1 VIEAAAF
8 AVFDARLD
16 PTSRAPLAV
25 AVSGGGDSV
34 ALLWLAAAWAGRHH
48 RPLQVLTVDHGLNA
62 ASAAWTAFVAGA
74 AVRLGLAT
82 RVLRWSGPKPAT
94 GLPAAAREA
103 RHRLLGQAA
112 REAGARVLLMGH
124 TADDRLEGERMRA
137 EGASVGDPREWTPS
151 PAWPEGRDVFLL
163 RPLLAIRR
171 EPLRDWLRAQGEA
184 WIEDP
189 ANQDVRFH
197 RARVRDP
204 SPFVGEGVFRSGTDD
219 GEFPLDAAGASETPH
234 PAASQPPSPARGEGL
249 LALAR
254 AEATKWLGPATL
266 CAAGGAR
273 PPRAE
278 RLRALSDR
286 LATGENFTAT
296 LAGARLTARGD
307 CVLLG
312 RDAGRSGIP
321 PLAVEAGEAVWDGRF
336 AVVTDRPGAVVALRG
351 RLARLEPAARAA
363 LAGVPSWQRPTLPI
377 LETPD
382 GKLRMV
388 RRRCLVHDRW
398 LAACGAFAREA
409 ELPPLTVAQP
419 LQRTYL

>member
-16 PTSRAPLAV
+16 PASHDPLAV
-25 AVSGGGDSV
+25 AVSGGGDSM
-34 ALLWLAAAWAGRHH
+34 ALLHLSAAWARRYE
-48 RPLQVLTVDHGLNA
+48 RPLRVLTVDHALNPD
-62 ASAAWTAFVAGA
+62 SAGWSRFVAA
-74 AVRLGLAT
+74 AANRLGLAT
-82 RVLRWSGPKPAT
+82 DVLHWRGPKPAT
-94 GLPAAAREA
+94 GVPAAARAA
-103 RHRLLGQAA
+103 RHALLSEAS
-112 REAGARVLLMGH
+112 RDAGARVLLMGH
-124 TADDRLEGERMRA
+124 TADDLLEGRRMRS

-151 PAWPEGRDVFLL
+151 PAWPEGRNVFLL
-163 RPLLAIRR
+163 RPLLGIRR
-171 EPLRDWLRAQGEA
+171 EPLRDWLHAQGEA

-204 SPFVGEGVFRSGTDD
+204 SPFVGEGVLRRGTDEGASRD
-219 GEFPLDAAGASETPH
+219 RREAGATPH
-234 PAASQPPSPARGEGL
+234 PSASQPPSPARGEGV
-249 LALAR
+249 LALTR
-254 AEATKWLGPATL
+254 AEAPNWLGPAIL

-296 LAGARLTARGD
+296 LAGARLAAPGD

-409 ELPPLTVAQP
+409 ELPLLTVAQP